1 MNPGLRT
8 PIFRRRFRFDARWG
22 VAERG
27 NMTIAEQAMAREK
40 GVVKWFSTEKGYGFI
55 RREGGD
61 EIFVHHTD
69 IEMDGYAS
77 LKNGETV
84 EFDVFDSDRGPK
96 ARNLVPLDV
105 AGASPAPGAKAGE
118 RGAGAETRSRGG
130 RGGAGGRKRGSRS
143 GSESDR
149 STKGSQGPKDQAE
162 GKKSLAAQLRERL
175 GRRFPGFGG

>member
-1 MNPGLRT
+1 
-8 PIFRRRFRFDARWG
+8 
-22 VAERG
+22 
-27 NMTIAEQAMAREK
+27 MAREK

-69 IEMDGYAS
+69 IEVDGYAS

-105 AGASPAPGAKAGE
+105 GGSRPATSGK
-118 RGAGAETRSRGG
+118 TGG
-130 RGGAGGRKRGSRS
+130 RGGAGGRKHGSRS

-149 STKGSQGPKDQAE
+149 STKGQRGEKGQKGEKDQAE
-162 GKKSLAAQLRERL
+162 VKKTLAAQLRERL